1 MPIPRPSSMAF
12 TAIYITSFISP
23 NLDGNHIGN
32 KGCELLSQTKWNHL
46 RILNLSVNEI
56 SSGGVK

>member
-1 MPIPRPSSMAF
+1 MPIYRPSSMAF
-12 TAIYITSFISP
+12 TAIYIASFISP

-46 RILNLSVNEI
+46 SRLNLSQNEI
-56 SSGGVK
+56 LSEGMK